1 MEPEY
6 LKLLRLFEEEGVEYL
21 IIGGFAVIAHGY
33 PRFTNDL
40 DLLIRATLENGQR
53 AVRALERFGYAA
65 GEFEPQDFTQ
75 IPAFMSFAAG
85 NGWLDLMTAVP
96 GIDFAASAA
105 TGTVM
110 TMEGVPLK
118 FVDLASLRRNKQ
130 ATGRLKDLLDLE
142 NLPPA

>member
-6 LKLLRLFEEEGVEYL
+6 LKLLRLFEEEDVDYL

-40 DLLIRATLENGQR
+40 DLLIQASLENGRR
-53 AVRALERFGYAA
+53 AVRALERFGYTG
-65 GEFEPQDFTQ
+65 GEFEPQDFTR

-85 NGWLDLMTAVP
+85 KGWLDLMTAVP
-96 GIDFAASAA
+96 GVDFAASAA
-105 TGTVM
+105 NSTVM
-110 TMEGVPLK
+110 TVDGVTLK

-130 ATGRLKDLLDLE
+130 ATGRPKDLLDLE
-142 NLPPA
+142 NLPLA